1 MAKGT
6 TGKLDERGRV
16 IIPAPFREA
25 LGLKEGSNI
34 LLRLDEKNQALVI
47 LPFAI
52 DSDEIARIELTMGD
66 APGTLARILA
76 ILASSNIDLIRSES
90 TAQERGRSAEWN
102 AIVDFSRCRK
112 KPAEIEKLLLKEKL
126 ARKVKIQRL

>member
-34 LLRLDEKNQALVI
+34 LLRHDEKNQMLVI

-52 DSDEIARIELTMGD
+52 DSDEIAKIELTMGD

-90 TAQERGRSAEWN
+90 TAQERGRSAEWV
-102 AIVDFSRCRK
+102 AIVDFSKCKK
-112 KPAEIEKLLLKEKL
+112 KPSELEKLLLKEKL
-126 ARKVKIQRL
+126 ARKVKIEKL

>member
-34 LLRLDEKNQALVI
+34 LLRLDEKNQMLVI